1 MDYNENN
8 TSNIK
13 AKRVP
18 YPAANQGSV
27 SKTKDK
33 FEVKSREVTYVNK
46 SRGTTPFSKTR
57 SPSPAPGTES
67 KKRTFSSTN
76 SGSENCDLHS
86 PFARGRSGTGTKM
99 TLRKR
104 SPSPVVTGK
113 VSSFRSKFECAP
125 SPQSTAQTIPRT
137 YRLKSRDPQE
147 IFCHS
152 LSSTPPL
159 NSPGN
164 LRLQKL
170 SRDNSGIISRT
181 QNSLPRQPSSSRLPN
196 HFISLEPSSENSEVN
211 KPKINRAQSLKT
223 PRYFSP
229 SDNNATQNAANY
241 LRTMLP
247 KKMSEDYKSPFGYN
261 R

>member
-1 MDYNENN
+1 M
-8 TSNIK
+8 
-13 AKRVP
+13 
-18 YPAANQGSV
+18 
-27 SKTKDK
+27 
-33 FEVKSREVTYVNK
+33 NK

-57 SPSPAPGTES
+57 SPSPALRNDS
-67 KKRTFSSTN
+67 KKRTFSNTN

-86 PFARGRSGTGTKM
+86 PFGRGRSGTGTKM

-113 VSSFRSKFECAP
+113 VSSFRNKFECGQNA
-125 SPQSTAQTIPRT
+125 QSTAQTIPRT

-170 SRDNSGIISRT
+170 SRDNSAIISKT
-181 QNSLPRQPSSSRLPN
+181 QSSLPRQPSSSRLPN
-196 HFISLEPSSENSEVN
+196 HFISLEPSENSEVN

-247 KKMSEDYKSPFGYN
+247 KKMSEDSRLRGPSGFYHS
-261 R
+261 